1 MGVDALA
8 AVHPKNKP
16 LSRRAALLN
25 TFAFAVVP
33 TIANAVTVLNDDGE
47 YVEVPEPD
55 WQTTWKSRLDKASTM
70 STDQV
75 FMAARGAGNVDP
87 DNSNQSEAAK
97 KRRAMAGCRDATTV
111 KKTGLDTK
119 SCTKRVLENDFDFIL
134 EKM

>member
-1 MGVDALA
+1 MLVPIIGVDALA
-8 AVHPKNKP
+8 TVNPKNKP

-25 TFAFAVVP
+25 TSFALASVP

-47 YVEVPEPD
+47 YVQVTEQD

-87 DNSNQSEAAK
+87 DNSKIKVRQP
-97 KRRAMAGCRDATTV
+97 
-111 KKTGLDTK
+111 K
-119 SCTKRVLENDFDFIL
+119 SDEPWPGAEMLL
-134 EKM
+134 